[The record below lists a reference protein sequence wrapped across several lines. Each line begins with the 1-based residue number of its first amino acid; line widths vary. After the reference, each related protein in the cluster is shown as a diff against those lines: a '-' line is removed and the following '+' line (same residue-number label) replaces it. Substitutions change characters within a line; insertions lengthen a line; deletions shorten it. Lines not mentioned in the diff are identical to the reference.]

1 MPVFDSTHVDKQIGV
16 IKVPFASFKNFADCV
31 AKNKGKVSNPEAY
44 CATIQRKVEGED
56 VNVVNEVLMKLGEI
70 GDDNVLRGAQ
80 LMPIGSWDH
89 PLGKI
94 KISFERARRFAN
106 QYKRSVTGQKLPVL
120 YIHSDKANVS
130 NPKFGR
136 AAGWMT
142 DVRADEKLGV
152 VVDIEFNEEGAKAVR
167 DKEFAYLSAEYFDKV
182 QLPHHDA
189 PEDDVIVA
197 AALVNRPHLK
207 GMQPLLNEETGHQFL
222 LGEAEKP
229 IKGGIPMDPILRQ
242 LCEQAQIKLSDEQVE
257 LTEEQRTALK
267 DFFEKRESDF
277 KDTNSKV
284 KLLEEKLAAKEDPDE
299 KKARSLEEAGFTEE
313 AKLLS
318 DYRADRLVKSL
329 GEFVPEGHQLSPAAE
344 KEARKYALEQNTDNL
359 ENLHKVMLSGN
370 GTVDLSEIGTSL
382 KKDDDDDDSDSLA
395 ATILEESGKIS
406 KEQEIPLADA
416 MSVYAKAN
424 PEKWN
429 EYQESMGGHMATMGG
444 S

>member
-1 MPVFDSTHVDKQIGV
+1 M
-16 IKVPFASFKNFADCV
+16 PFASFKNFADCV

-56 VNVVNEVLMKLGEI
+56 VNVVNEVLMRLGEI
-70 GDDNVLRGAQ
+70 GDNNVLHGAQ
-80 LMPIGSWDH
+80 LMPIGSWSH

-94 KISFERARRFAN
+94 KITHERAERFAA
-106 QYKRSVTGQKLPVL
+106 QYKRAVTGQRLPVL

-242 LCEQAQIKLSDEQVE
+242 LCEQAQIKLSDEQTE

-267 DFFEKRESDF
+267 AFFEKKDEAV

-284 KLLEEKLAAKEDPDE
+284 KLLEEKLAAMEDPDE
-299 KKARSLEEAGFTEE
+299 KKTRSLEEAGFEEE

-318 DYRADRLVKSL
+318 AYRADRLVKSL

-344 KEARKYALEQNTDNL
+344 KEARQYALEQNTENL
-359 ENLHKVMLSGN
+359 ENLHKVMLSGDAI
-370 GTVDLSEIGTSL
+370 VDLREHGTSRV
-382 KKDDDDDDSDSLA
+382 KDDDDEGDPESLA
-395 ATILEESGKIS
+395 AVILEESAKIS
-406 KEQEIPLADA
+406 KEQEISLADA

-424 PEKWN
+424 PDKWN
-429 EYQESMGGHMATMGG
+429 EYQESMGGDMATMGG